1 MMAETRAELV
11 ENWDGLR
18 VAYQVAKL
26 GTLSAAAEVLGVH
39 HATVSRQVDT
49 LEAELGVKL
58 FQRHARG
65 YTPTEA
71 GQDLLRVAAATE
83 DQLNQFAARAA
94 GNSEE
99 LEGDLVVT
107 SLSGMSPQ
115 ITPLLVA
122 FQRENP
128 KIRISL
134 VAQERKLR
142 LEYGEA
148 HVAIRAGARP
158 TEPDNIVQ
166 LLGRFRVTLYA
177 HKDYVAR
184 FGPLKGDAD
193 LANHQF
199 VTAISPNLR
208 ARFQNWFGE
217 YVPSSSIV
225 YRGSDIRSVEDA
237 VHAGAGIG
245 FISLLSGQAN
255 PDLVPMM
262 QPRAEWDTD
271 IWMVTHM
278 DLHRSAKVQAFVRY
292 FKPAFQRVLESA
304 V

>member
-1 MMAETRAELV
+1 M

-39 HATVSRQVDT
+39 HATVIRQIDA

-83 DQLNQFAARAA
+83 DQLNQFAVRAA
-94 GNSEE
+94 GNSGEI
-99 LEGDLVVT
+99 EGDLVVT

-122 FQRENP
+122 FQHDNP
-128 KIRISL
+128 RIRISL

-166 LLGRFRVTLYA
+166 SLGILPVTLFA

-193 LANHQF
+193 LDNHQF
-199 VTAISPNLR
+199 VTAISPNSR
-208 ARFQNWFGE
+208 APFQSWFSE
-217 YVPSSSIV
+217 HVPPSAIV
-225 YRGSDIRSVEDA
+225 YCGSDIRSVEDA
-237 VHAGAGIG
+237 VHEGAGIG
-245 FISLLSGQAN
+245 FISLLSGGAN
-255 PDLVPMM
+255 PDLVAMM
-262 QPRAEWDTD
+262 ERRAEWDTE

-278 DLHRSAKVQAFVRY
+278 DLHRSAKVRAFVKF
-292 FKPAFQRVLESA
+292 FKPAFQKILA
-304 V
+304 TAT